1 MDAYGASRAD
11 GFTLRSRRGTATAVQ
26 TVLLSLTIAA
36 TASRA
41 PEPVSVS
48 EEPGTR
54 HRVCHEKRQFSCCTT
69 QDEPCVRTGMA
80 RLTLL
85 GVGAAVGSVAATMLF
100 ALGDRSGAGDPATLF
115 VGVGAVAG
123 AGALLGSLIGR
134 LGGDAPGDSDRIRPS
149 TIGVDY
155 LVPQPGAL
163 DETHPHEM
171 RMSFAPN
178 FFFADGGGRI
188 RVFGHVGGTLWQE
201 RQVDPRP
208 QFQEPIQGQ
217 LGTAPVSLR
226 ERRLSIGVGADLAVN
241 LPYPAFSRS
250 SFLGA
255 AEIRYKPEFQIR
267 RETLDPGLP
276 SERTVERT
284 MMLPL
289 TVGARWRLSERQ
301 RFTVYFGPRFDT
313 ISFAEPGQERLER
326 GGVLVGPLYGEA
338 WYDVDFPM
346 TRAERRDGAARR
358 ARVNSQLSIGYVH
371 SRFDGRGL
379 NFGPVVGFLGA
390 SHIRWATRVRPTD
403 WPVAL
408 QFGAGATIGNGF
420 SAAANVGLVLPDLG
434 ARRVAAGGQR

>member
-1 MDAYGASRAD
+1 
-11 GFTLRSRRGTATAVQ
+11 
-26 TVLLSLTIAA
+26 
-36 TASRA
+36 
-41 PEPVSVS
+41 
-48 EEPGTR
+48 
-54 HRVCHEKRQFSCCTT
+54 
-69 QDEPCVRTGMA
+69 MA

-85 GVGAAVGSVAATMLF
+85 GVGAAVGGVAATMLF
-100 ALGDRSGAGDPATLF
+100 ALGDRSNAGDPATFF
-115 VGVGAVAG
+115 VGGGAVAG

-149 TIGVDY
+149 TVGLDY
-155 LVPQPGAL
+155 TVPQPGAL
-163 DETHPHEM
+163 DETNPHQM
-171 RMSFAPN
+171 RMQFAPN
-178 FFFADGGGRI
+178 FFFRDGGGRL

-208 QFQEPIQGQ
+208 QFQQPIDGQ

-241 LPYPAFSRS
+241 LPYPVFERS

-255 AEIRYKPEFQIR
+255 SELRYKPEFQIR

-276 SERTVERT
+276 SERIIERT

-301 RFTVYFGPRFDT
+301 RFTVYFGPRLDT
-313 ISFAEPGQERLER
+313 ISFAAPGQERLER
-326 GGVLVGPLYGEA
+326 GGVQVGPLYGEA

-346 TRAERRDGAARR
+346 TRGERRDGAVRR
-358 ARVNSQLSIGYVH
+358 ARVNSQLSMGYVH

-379 NFGPVVGFLGA
+379 NFGPVVGFLGPA
-390 SHIRWATRVRPTD
+390 HVRWATRVRPTD

-408 QFGAGATIGNGF
+408 QFGAGATIGNGV
-420 SAAANVGLVLPDLG
+420 SAAANVGVVLPDLG
-434 ARRVAAGGQR
+434 ERRHSAGGKR